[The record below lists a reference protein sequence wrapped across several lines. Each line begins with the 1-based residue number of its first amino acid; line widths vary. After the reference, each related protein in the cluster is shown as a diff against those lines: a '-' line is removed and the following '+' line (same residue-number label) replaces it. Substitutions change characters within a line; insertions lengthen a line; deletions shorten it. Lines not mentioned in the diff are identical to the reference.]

1 MWFKRFGLQRLA
13 SVGIRSFRS
22 GLVTKGE
29 YRDVVQE
36 PIKIARIVPKSLT
49 FYSANPPHE
58 EKIAKL
64 ESLLRKYN
72 LPTSEK
78 LGSATLDYNNNKKG
92 NLRPS
97 WISFSD
103 YALIGGGTRLKP
115 RHYEHLLQLLNKL
128 NSIDPQLTNTE
139 IKNEL
144 SRYVRKTSAQLQIQK
159 RQELDEFG
167 RSVAVGKRKA
177 ATAKVYLVR
186 GNGDVLVNGRPI
198 NDYFVKMK
206 DRDSI
211 AYPLKVVDSLGK
223 YNVFATTS
231 GGGTTGQAEAIM
243 HAIAKALLVFNPLLK
258 PRLRKAGVITRDYRH
273 VERKKPGKKKARK
286 MPAWVKR

>member
-1 MWFKRFGLQRLA
+1 MLLKGRLGRLVNFGTRTF
-13 SVGIRSFRS
+13 SS
-22 GLVTKGE
+22 GVLLREE
-29 YRDVVQE
+29 YRNVSRGVRLT
-36 PIKIARIVPKSLT
+36 RIVPKSLT

-64 ESLLRKYN
+64 ESLLRRYN

-78 LGSATLDYNNNKKG
+78 IGIKTDSVGSI
-92 NLRPS
+92 RPS

-115 RHYEHLLQLLNKL
+115 RHYEHLVQLLNKL
-128 NSIDPQLTNTE
+128 SSIDPQLTNTE

-144 SRYVRKTSAQLQIQK
+144 SRYVRKTSAQAQQQK

-186 GNGDVLVNGRPI
+186 GNGDILVNGRQL

-231 GGGTTGQAEAIM
+231 GGGPTGQAEAIM

-258 PRLRKAGVITRDYRH
+258 SRLRKAGVITRDYRH